1 MKKLSRRKIIK
12 LSLISGITSL
22 FICNRGFAKGLTLI
36 PTPSETEGPFYPVR
50 DQKDKD
56 ADLTKI
62 NGQTHAAQGQHIFVN
77 GKITDTDGQAV
88 PQAMLDI
95 WQADANGR
103 YRHPRD
109 SNPAKLD
116 DYFQGWAMIE
126 SDNQGL
132 FRFKTVM
139 PGAYPASRSWIRPPH
154 IHFRISKKGYR
165 TLTTQMYFPHQPYN
179 ESDLLLRNKSAAER
193 SAMTARK
200 INLQGNFPV
209 YEYNIV
215 LDFFTNNN
223 YDN

>member
-1 MKKLSRRKIIK
+1 MTEISRRKIIK
-12 LSLISGITSL
+12 LSLISGIASALIPPRAFTQ
-22 FICNRGFAKGLTLI
+22 ALTLV
-36 PTPSETEGPFYPVR
+36 PTPSETEGPFYPVN

-56 ADLTKI
+56 ADLTRI
-62 NGQTHAAQGQHIFVN
+62 NGHTHAAQGQHIIVS
-77 GKITDTDGQAV
+77 GKITDANGQAV
-88 PQAMLDI
+88 VRAMLDI

-116 DYFQGWAMIE
+116 DNFQGWAIIE
-126 SDNQGL
+126 SDVQGL

-165 TLTTQMYFPHQPYN
+165 MLTTQMYFPHQAYN
-179 ESDLLLRNKSAAER
+179 ESDLLLQNKSVVER
-193 SAMTARK
+193 SAMIARK
-200 INLQGNFPV
+200 INQQGNFPV

-215 LDFFTNNN
+215 LDFFQN
-223 YDN
+223 